1 MPFYISKIQEDKIMI
16 HPIYNLNYNNNKN
29 INFKGLNTT
38 FNKFSPFNFYMEK
51 VFDRYT
57 YISKD
62 RWFPID
68 ETIKP
73 HLKVLN
79 LLNGKN
85 SMELWDINPDKSK
98 KYIIFYHGLGQNVS
112 SNQEMYKKILDK
124 GYAVLAPEY
133 GSFGKNS
140 GTISEKT
147 INENAKAAIEYLN
160 NNGIPNENI
169 GVVGFS
175 MGSFPAIETAS
186 KNKKLRFLVLI
197 SPFNSMRNEAELLSK
212 GATIRLPKLIKYVI
226 KKFPSILKHLDNIF
240 KTHRKMKNIDAPIY
254 LIHSSN
260 DKIVPQKSTEELAK
274 KAVNLKEF
282 IILEKGGHNIEI
294 NKLNAFDKLS
304 DI

>member
-1 MPFYISKIQEDKIMI
+1 MVDTLVLGTSANAWEFESLHAQILKALFKSVFFIFPELEDKIMI

-57 YISKD
+57 YISKN

-124 GYAVLAPEY
+124 GYAVLSKRYPDA
-133 GSFGKNS
+133 
-140 GTISEKT
+140 
-147 INENAKAAIEYLN
+147 
-160 NNGIPNENI
+160 
-169 GVVGFS
+169 VV
-175 MGSFPAIETAS
+175 
-186 KNKKLRFLVLI
+186 
-197 SPFNSMRNEAELLSK
+197 
-212 GATIRLPKLIKYVI
+212 
-226 KKFPSILKHLDNIF
+226 
-240 KTHRKMKNIDAPIY
+240 
-254 LIHSSN
+254 
-260 DKIVPQKSTEELAK
+260 
-274 KAVNLKEF
+274 
-282 IILEKGGHNIEI
+282 
-294 NKLNAFDKLS
+294 
-304 DI
+304 